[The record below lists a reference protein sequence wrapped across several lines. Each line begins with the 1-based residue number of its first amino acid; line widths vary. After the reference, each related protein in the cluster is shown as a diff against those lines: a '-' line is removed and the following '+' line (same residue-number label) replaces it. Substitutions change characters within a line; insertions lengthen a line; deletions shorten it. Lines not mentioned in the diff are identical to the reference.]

1 MHLVDR
7 IKVLVVHDDPIAHA
21 GIAAVLQRFPDLD
34 VRGSDDISYC
44 GLRDPRGECPVDVVV
59 ADYVSGVA
67 LAREL
72 RAPGRAA
79 PPKIVIMAS
88 DDREWAIRR
97 ALELGVRGYIVS
109 GCGLDELA
117 DGVRAAHRGHRH
129 LSPRVAAR
137 LAESMALEALTAREE
152 EVLRLVVAG
161 LCNKAIGRR
170 LNIAVGTV
178 KSHLKASFDK
188 LGVESRTQAVAAVE
202 RRGLLR
208 EMDSPPLSAAPFTR
222 EIALPPSRQAVPSRR
237 DAVAA

>member
-7 IKVLVVHDDPIAHA
+7 IKVLVVHGDPIAHA
-21 GIAAVLQRFPDLD
+21 GIAAALRQYADLD
-34 VRGSDDISYC
+34 GRGSDGI
-44 GLRDPRGECPVDVVV
+44 GNGGPRDPRGECLVDVVV
-59 ADYVSGVA
+59 ADYASGVA
-67 LAREL
+67 LAKAL
-72 RAPGRAA
+72 RTLGGAA
-79 PPKIVIMAS
+79 SPRIVIVAS

-97 ALELGVRGYIVS
+97 ALALGVRGYIVS

-117 DGVRAAHRGHRH
+117 DGVRAAYRGARH

-152 EVLRLVVAG
+152 EVLGLVVAG

-188 LGVESRTQAVAAVE
+188 LRVESRTQAAAAVE

-208 EMDSPPLSAAPFTR
+208 ETDRPPLSGVPFTR
-222 EIALPPSRQAVPSRR
+222 ETSLPPSRQTVPSRR